1 MTSVDR
7 FAVFLPTQRAQPAHW
22 RWAGGALV
30 LSVVLTA
37 AIVPFAPRPL
47 PRSDLFL
54 PIYQSAVVVV
64 ELTTAALLFG
74 QFMILRTVPLLF
86 LVAAYLFG
94 ATMAVLHLLS
104 FPGLFLR
111 DGLLGSGMQTTAWLY
126 FGWRG
131 GQALAIAAYAF
142 ANRRELAPLAPG
154 SEWRACAWAVAAA
167 LGLATGLL
175 ALATAGHDALPEIL
189 TGSADLGLER
199 GAALVTLALIALP
212 LLLWRRSPSVLDLW
226 LVVVVCVWSCQ
237 TALEAVFDSG
247 HFSLGWYAARMFGLS
262 AAGALLVAL
271 VAQDSQVHRR
281 LVAARAAEAELR
293 RLSEARLAGREDE
306 YRRIAHELH
315 EDVAQSLALLKL
327 ELHGLS
333 GRATAA
339 DAGGAARLARADR
352 AVDAAL
358 AGVRR
363 VVDELRPPM
372 LDQLGFAQSLEA
384 LVDRV
389 MDSRGLVC
397 DLAVEPPAAERLDE
411 PFSTAVFRV
420 VEELLA
426 VAQVA
431 PGSGADASV
440 VVRVGEHEVELRV
453 VLHGQPGPDAMVLDG
468 VRERVLTLAGRVA
481 VGTPAGATEVAVAFP
496 LDPAAAV
503 RPLPP

>member
-1 MTSVDR
+1 
-7 FAVFLPTQRAQPAHW
+7 
-22 RWAGGALV
+22 
-30 LSVVLTA
+30 
-37 AIVPFAPRPL
+37 
-47 PRSDLFL
+47 
-54 PIYQSAVVVV
+54 
-64 ELTTAALLFG
+64 
-74 QFMILRTVPLLF
+74 
-86 LVAAYLFG
+86 
-94 ATMAVLHLLS
+94 
-104 FPGLFLR
+104 
-111 DGLLGSGMQTTAWLY
+111 
-126 FGWRG
+126 
-131 GQALAIAAYAF
+131 
-142 ANRRELAPLAPG
+142 
-154 SEWRACAWAVAAA
+154 
-167 LGLATGLL
+167 
-175 ALATAGHDALPEIL
+175 
-189 TGSADLGLER
+189 
-199 GAALVTLALIALP
+199 
-212 LLLWRRSPSVLDLW
+212 
-226 LVVVVCVWSCQ
+226 
-237 TALEAVFDSG
+237 
-247 HFSLGWYAARMFGLS
+247 
-262 AAGALLVAL
+262 LLVAL